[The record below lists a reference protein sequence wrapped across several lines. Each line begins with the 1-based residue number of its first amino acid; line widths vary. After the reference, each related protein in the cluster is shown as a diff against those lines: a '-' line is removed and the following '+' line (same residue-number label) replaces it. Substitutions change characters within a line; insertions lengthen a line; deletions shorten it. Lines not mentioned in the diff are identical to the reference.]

1 MIKLLM
7 ERWLA
12 LLTIAVL
19 AFSAACTPQAED
31 EIPVDKPTTVRVLQI
46 EARDLPVAVEAVGRI
61 TPNREVTLSAEVG
74 GTVAGY
80 RTDVGHLVKT
90 GQVLVE
96 FDPVDFRLALNE
108 AEANLAAAQARLYA
122 AAKAFDRSK
131 TLLPRQVI
139 SPDSFEKIEAE
150 YKAAQADLSRAKA
163 GVDLARE
170 RLAKTRVTAPFPGL
184 VAARMIEIGQT
195 GAPGQPLMTIVDLN
209 PVRVR
214 VYLAER
220 DYVDLDRQDPVAVTV
235 EAFPGREFPARIDV
249 ICIQADSR
257 TNTFC
262 LEVLVD
268 NPDLLLKAG
277 LTARVRAITRII
289 PQAVLA
295 PQSAVL
301 YRGDKTEVFVVGPG
315 RTAERR
321 EVKLGRTEGSL
332 VQITENL
339 NPGDRLVTA
348 GQQYLKPGDKIIIAA
363 DDRS

>member
-1 MIKLLM
+1 MVRLLVKK
-7 ERWLA
+7 WVVLLLVAGLA
-12 LLTIAVL
+12 CL
-19 AFSAACTPQAED
+19 AACTPQAED
-31 EIPVDKPTTVRVLQI
+31 EIPTDKPVTIKVLEI
-46 EARDLPVAVEAVGRI
+46 EARDLPVVVEAVGRI
-61 TPNREVTLSAEVG
+61 TPNREVTLAAEVSGKVASYRAEVG
-74 GTVAGY
+74 H
-80 RTDVGHLVKT
+80 RVKS

-108 AEANLAAAQARLYA
+108 AEANLAATQARLHA
-122 AAKAFDRSK
+122 AAQAFDRSK

-139 SPDSFEKIEAE
+139 SPDSFDKVEAE
-150 YKAAQADLSRAKA
+150 YKAARADLSRAQA
-163 GVDLARE
+163 GVDLAGE

-184 VAARMIEIGQT
+184 VAARMVEIGQMA
-195 GAPGQPLMTIVDLN
+195 APGQPLMTIVDLD
-209 PVRVR
+209 PVRVK

-220 DYVDLDRQDPVAVTV
+220 DYVDLERQDPVSVTV

-249 ICIQADSR
+249 ICIQADPR

-277 LTARVRAITRII
+277 LTARVRTITRVI

-301 YRGDKTEVFVVGPG
+301 YRGDKTEIFVVGPG

-321 EVKLGRTEGSL
+321 EVKLGRTQGSL

-339 NPGDRLVTA
+339 NSGDRLVIA
-348 GQQYLKPGDKIIIAA
+348 GQQYLKPGDKIVIATGS
-363 DDRS
+363 DG